1 MSEYKDRYCGII
13 TILKTL
19 PFPQASTTKQG
30 ESTYQIVHCKGV
42 YRLTIDWNNGIIKVD
57 HQTFGTVDYWSK
69 FSPLL
74 ELFKTK
80 EEREAL
86 PTFLNMLVD
95 LLPERNYEVSTP
107 EQLFNYIYAHDV
119 DLHMN
124 MVRAQF
130 NAPILYAFIKWYSD
144 EYGYPYELMKKMVE
158 RHLKYREKFGDI
170 ISFYQDEV
178 RAAYVMRV
186 HSHHVLNAYQSSTDY
201 ESLNSGTLEVV
212 LGKVNEDVNEVVYW
226 LTRHS
231 DISAKNYVHQTKLNL
246 KA

>member
-1 MSEYKDRYCGII
+1 MSKYKDRYCGII

-42 YRLTIDWNNGIIKVD
+42 YRLTIDWNNGIIKVE
-57 HQTFGTVDYWSK
+57 HQTHGTVDYWSK

-80 EEREAL
+80 EEREVL
-86 PTFLNMLVD
+86 RTYLNMLVD

-124 MVRAQF
+124 IVRAQF
-130 NAPILYAFIKWYSD
+130 NAPILYAFIKWYND

-158 RHLKYREKFGDI
+158 RHLKYREKFD
-170 ISFYQDEV
+170 
-178 RAAYVMRV
+178 
-186 HSHHVLNAYQSSTDY
+186 
-201 ESLNSGTLEVV
+201 
-212 LGKVNEDVNEVVYW
+212 
-226 LTRHS
+226 
-231 DISAKNYVHQTKLNL
+231 DISHSTKMRFVRYITTHTE
-246 KA
+246 

>member
-42 YRLTIDWNNGIIKVD
+42 YRLTIDWNNGIIKVE
-57 HQTFGTVDYWSK
+57 HQTHGTVDYWSK

-80 EEREAL
+80 EEREVL
-86 PTFLNMLVD
+86 PTYLNMLVD
-95 LLPERNYEVSTP
+95 LLPERNYEVTTS

-158 RHLKYREKFGDI
+158 RHLKYREKFDDI

-178 RAAYVMRV
+178 RAVYYNTYRMRMGEEFTRNYAI
-186 HSHHVLNAYQSSTDY
+186 VLNKALDALAELHEQYKLSGECVIHNNNEIDTKYPLKLRASTPTI
-201 ESLNSGTLEVV
+201 EN
-212 LGKVNEDVNEVVYW
+212 
-226 LTRHS
+226 
-231 DISAKNYVHQTKLNL
+231 
-246 KA
+246 